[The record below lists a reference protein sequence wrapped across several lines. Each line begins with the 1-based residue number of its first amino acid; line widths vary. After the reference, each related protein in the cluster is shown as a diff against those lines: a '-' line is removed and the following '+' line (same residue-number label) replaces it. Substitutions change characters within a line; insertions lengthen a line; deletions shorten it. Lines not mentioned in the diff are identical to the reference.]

1 MPGGMPARQASQ
13 GLLAVVSAS
22 VGTHLAMHTF
32 SKSQSMKKHVCHPW
46 IVAAWLMLGQT
57 VHAQAIDTTLD
68 KYLVLQSQ
76 INASTCAV
84 SFAQNGASG
93 NLVVLLPP
101 LKTTALNNDIFSPIT
116 RFDID
121 LKNQFTS
128 ILCDS
133 NFNASMQ
140 LVFDGAMAAIAPR
153 SGLLRNTALQRPA
166 QNVFVQ
172 IGLIDALN
180 CGNPARCFDINNV
193 ALTPS
198 STSGISLTTRIT
210 MRGTQANGTV
220 CHDAPSLSS
229 GTFTSNGVL
238 QSVSLSLNA
247 NAKDCDKFVINVES
261 VLTQEAV
268 FSPSN
273 TAKIILN
280 PPTLQPASGFLT
292 GPNQMGSKIFTLFP
306 NSTNFIAA
314 SGTCALSLSNTNLNM
329 GMVSPERISATP
341 RNEVVMS
348 KPLIMTVNNCTGFAS
363 GKNKVMQWVF
373 TTPNSKDR
381 TRMENA
387 LVTGGASG
395 ISAQ

>member
-1 MPGGMPARQASQ
+1 MPARQASQ

-172 IGLIDALN
+172 IGLIDATGGFVPLDLN
-180 CGNPARCFDINNV
+180 QPQPLNEAMNSKQNPTDPSPRLTLGVRYVTAPTALTSLTGADDVSAGNV
-193 ALTPS
+193 AVFLPF
-198 STSGISLTTRIT
+198 L
-210 MRGTQANGTV
+210 
-220 CHDAPSLSS
+220 LK
-229 GTFTSNGVL
+229 
-238 QSVSLSLNA
+238 LN
-247 NAKDCDKFVINVES
+247 
-261 VLTQEAV
+261 
-268 FSPSN
+268 
-273 TAKIILN
+273 
-280 PPTLQPASGFLT
+280 
-292 GPNQMGSKIFTLFP
+292 
-306 NSTNFIAA
+306 
-314 SGTCALSLSNTNLNM
+314 
-329 GMVSPERISATP
+329 
-341 RNEVVMS
+341 
-348 KPLIMTVNNCTGFAS
+348 
-363 GKNKVMQWVF
+363 
-373 TTPNSKDR
+373 
-381 TRMENA
+381 
-387 LVTGGASG
+387 
-395 ISAQ
+395 